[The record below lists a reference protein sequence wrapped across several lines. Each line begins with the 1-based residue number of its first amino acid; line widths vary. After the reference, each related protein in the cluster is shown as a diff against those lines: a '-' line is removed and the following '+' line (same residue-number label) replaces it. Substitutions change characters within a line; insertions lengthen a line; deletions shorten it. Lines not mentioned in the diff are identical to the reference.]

1 MREEHHFVNRS
12 NWLRA
17 AVLGANDGILS
28 TASIAIGIAAA
39 STTRDPII
47 LAAVAGLV
55 AGAFSMAA
63 GEYVSVGSQAD
74 TEAADMERERQE
86 LIDHP
91 EEELEELAE
100 IYEERGLSPALA
112 MEVAQALT
120 DKDALVAHA
129 RDELGISDLTAA
141 NPLQA
146 AIASGLAFTLGG
158 VLPVLVA
165 ALAPLNVMVVS
176 QYVSATIFLMILGA
190 VSAKTGGSSVMKA
203 VLRLSFW
210 GTLAMGATAAVGYLF
225 GVGIGH

>member
-1 MREEHHFVNRS
+1 MRVEHHYINRS

-28 TASIAIGIAAA
+28 TASIAIGVAAA
-39 STTRDPII
+39 SATRDPIV
-47 LAAVAGLV
+47 LASVAGLV

-74 TEAADMERERQE
+74 TEAADMERERKE

-100 IYEERGLSPALA
+100 IYEERGLSSSLA
-112 MEVAQALT
+112 MEVAKALT
-120 DKDALVAHA
+120 EKDALVAHA

-146 AIASGLAFTLGG
+146 AIASGLAFTVGG

-165 ALAPLNVMVVS
+165 FIAPLNMMVVS
-176 QYVSATIFLMILGA
+176 QYIFAIIFLMMLGA
-190 VSAKTGGSSVMKA
+190 ISAKTGGSSIIKA
-203 VLRLSFW
+203 VLRLTFW
-210 GTLAMGATAAVGYLF
+210 GTLAMGATALVGYLF
-225 GVGIGH
+225 GLGVG

>member
-1 MREEHHFVNRS
+1 MREEHHYITRS

-47 LAAVAGLV
+47 LAAIAGLV

-86 LIDHP
+86 LIAHP

-100 IYEERGLSPALA
+100 IYEERGLNPALA
-112 MEVAQALT
+112 LEVAKALT
-120 DKDALVAHA
+120 EKDALVAHA

-158 VLPVLVA
+158 MLPVLVTIF
-165 ALAPLNVMVVS
+165 APLQQMVVS
-176 QYVSATIFLMILGA
+176 QYISATLFLMLLGA
-190 VSAKTGGSSVMKA
+190 ISAKTGGSSILKA

-210 GTLAMGATAAVGYLF
+210 GTLAMGATALVGYLF
-225 GVGIGH
+225 GIGFAH